1 MNGMDSMIPQS
12 TPNPS
17 PLDRPALVG
26 QAPLR
31 EQCRSILASGRLGHA
46 YLFAGAKGTGALAFA
61 LAFAEAI
68 QGSKRSWFHHPDI
81 HVFLPEPTSFSDGA
95 RMERLEQLHHDPYV
109 FDHEGTP
116 VQGATKDQERSN
128 LRSFYSI
135 GQYREQIKPVTV
147 LRPNSADRLVVVIH
161 DIHTMRTES
170 ANAFL
175 KLLEEPPKDVLFLLT
190 TPSTDTLMPTIL
202 SRCQVLRLK
211 PCTQDEII
219 EALVAEGR
227 GREDAQLAAQL
238 SNGQVGLARA
248 MDVDAFRSSKEELL
262 KFLRASYTMDAAI
275 LSSLIQHVAQ
285 GYSLEQQ
292 VAWLG
297 SLEWM
302 LRDLLILRETGD
314 TALILHQ
321 DHAKVMIDFIKALQD
336 ARLEEMIEVVSE
348 VKPWLLQN
356 VQMKLILPVV
366 SFRFAALM
374 RGEDP
379 IIARH
384 ESWKHYPAAG

>member
-1 MNGMDSMIPQS
+1 MEMFDSSTQS
-12 TPNPS
+12 HS
-17 PLDRPALVG
+17 PLDHPHLVG
-26 QAPLR
+26 QSTLR

-46 YLFAGAKGTGALAFA
+46 YLFAGAKGTGTLALA

-68 QGSKRSWFHHPDI
+68 QGGQRSWFHHPDI

-95 RMERLEQLHHDPYV
+95 RKERLEKLHQEPYV
-109 FDHEGTP
+109 FDHEGAP
-116 VQGATKDQERSN
+116 VQGDSKDQERSN

-135 GQYREQIKPVTV
+135 GQFREQIKPVTV
-147 LRPNSADRLVVVIH
+147 LRPNTADRLVVVLH
-161 DIHTMRTES
+161 DIHTMRAES

-211 PCTQDEII
+211 PCTQQEII
-219 EALVAEGR
+219 EALVTEGR
-227 GREDAQLAAQL
+227 PLEDAQLAAQL

-262 KFLRASYTMDAAI
+262 QFLRASYTMDAAA
-275 LSSLIQHVAQ
+275 LSSLIQHVSQ

-292 VAWLG
+292 IAWLG

-302 LRDLLILRETGD
+302 LRDLLLLRETGD
-314 TALILHQ
+314 TTLILHQ
-321 DHAKVMIDFIKALQD
+321 DHAKVMVDFIKALQD
-336 ARLEEMIEVVSE
+336 ARVEEMIDVVSE
-348 VKPWLLQN
+348 VKPWLMQN

-384 ESWKHYPAAG
+384 EPWKHYPAAG

>member
-1 MNGMDSMIPQS
+1 
-12 TPNPS
+12 
-17 PLDRPALVG
+17 LVG
-26 QAPLR
+26 QLPLR
-31 EQCRSILASGRLGHA
+31 ERCRSILASGRLSHA
-46 YLFAGAKGTGALAFA
+46 YLFAGAKGTGTLALA

-68 QGSKRSWFHHPDI
+68 QEGHRSWFVDPDT
-81 HVFLPEPTSFSDGA
+81 HVFLPEPSSFNDSA
-95 RMERLEQLHHDPYV
+95 RKERLERLHQDPYA
-109 FDHEGTP
+109 FDHEGAP
-116 VQGATKDQERSN
+116 VQGDSKDQERSN

-147 LRPNSADRLVVVIH
+147 LRPNTSDRLVVVLH
-161 DIHTMRTES
+161 DIHTMRAES

-202 SRCQVLRLK
+202 SRCQVMRLK
-211 PCTQDEII
+211 PCTQHEII

-227 GREDAQLAAQL
+227 PREDAQLAAQL

-248 MDVDAFRSSKEELL
+248 MDVDAFRTSKEELL
-262 KFLRASYTMDAAI
+262 QFLRASYTMDAAA
-275 LSSLIQHVAQ
+275 LSSLIQQISQ

-292 VAWLG
+292 IA
-297 SLEWM
+297 
-302 LRDLLILRETGD
+302 GD

-321 DHAKVMIDFIKALQD
+321 DHAKVMVDFIKALQD
-336 ARLEEMIEVVSE
+336 ARLEEMIDVVSE
-348 VKPWLLQN
+348 VKPWLMQN

-379 IIARH
+379 NIARH
-384 ESWKHYPAAG
+384 EAWKHYPAAG